1 MVLLMLKIG
10 ILTLILLAL
19 PSTTFDH
26 FGAYHRCYKVRIIE
40 AEQGTILED
49 VYYPCFCR
57 EVE

>member
-1 MVLLMLKIG
+1 M
-10 ILTLILLAL
+10 
-19 PSTTFDH
+19 
-26 FGAYHRCYKVRIIE
+26 KVRIQE